1 MPNHCSNH
9 LTISGTKEQMKK
21 FYDTLKNVPE
31 QDQSDD
37 YGEGEGNNV
46 FDFSDFIPMP
56 ESLHITSGSNVTRAL
71 EALKGEAN
79 IGPGS
84 DYPHITEEHLEEAKT
99 YLSNV
104 EKYGHGDWYNWA
116 NHYWGTK
123 WNAYDSYAL
132 VVEDDCFVVSF
143 CTAWS
148 PPMPV
153 LEKICELFP
162 YLTIEMEYQ
171 EEGMGFAGIAGC
183 NPGEEP
189 YDNEG
194 ELKYLSSCCNVD
206 VNDDKHEEWCEA
218 NDKESWETCP
228 ECKEDCESISEVS
241 YNN

>member
-9 LTISGTKEQMKK
+9 LTVSGSEKEMKS
-21 FYDTLKNVPE
+21 FYDSLKSIPE
-31 QDQSDD
+31 KDQSDD
-37 YGEGEGNNV
+37 DKIDRV
-46 FDFSDFIPMP
+46 FDFNDFIPMP

-116 NHYWGTK
+116 NANWGTK
-123 WNAYDSYAL
+123 WNAYDGYA
-132 VVEDDCFVVSF
+132 VEVEGDCFVVFF

-148 PPMPV
+148 PPMPIIK
-153 LEKICELFP
+153 EMAKLFP
-162 YLTIEMEYQ
+162 KLTIEMEYQ
-171 EEGMGFAGIAGC
+171 EEGMGFAGVMGSD
-183 NPGEEP
+183 PGSSCGF

-206 VNDDKHEEWCEA
+206 VNDDKHEEWCED

-228 ECKEDCESISEVS
+228 ECKEDCESICEVS

>member
-1 MPNHCSNH
+1 
-9 LTISGTKEQMKK
+9 MKK
-21 FYDTLKNVPE
+21 FYNTLKNVPE

-116 NHYWGTK
+116 NANWGTK
-123 WNAYDSYAL
+123 WNAYDGYA
-132 VVEDDCFVVSF
+132 VEVEGDCFVVFF

-148 PPMPV
+148 PPMPIIK
-153 LEKICELFP
+153 EMAKLFP
-162 YLTIEMEYQ
+162 KLTIEMEYQ
-171 EEGMGFAGIAGC
+171 EEGMGFAGVMGSD
-183 NPGEEP
+183 PGSSCGF

-206 VNDDKHEEWCEA
+206 VNDDKHEEWCED

-228 ECKEDCESISEVS
+228 ECKEDCESICEVS

>member
-9 LTISGTKEQMKK
+9 LTVSGSEKEMKS
-21 FYDTLKNVPE
+21 FYDSLKSIPE
-31 QDQSDD
+31 EDQSDD
-37 YGEGEGNNV
+37 DKIERV

-123 WNAYDSYAL
+123 WNAYDGCAL
-132 VVEDDCFVVSF
+132 VVEGDCFIVSF

-148 PPMPV
+148 PPMPIIK
-153 LEKICELFP
+153 EMAKLFP
-162 YLTIEMEYQ
+162 KLTIEMEYQ
-171 EEGMGFAGIAGC
+171 EEGMGFAGVMGSD
-183 NPGEEP
+183 PGSSCGF

-194 ELKYLSSCCNVD
+194 ELVYFSSCCNVD
-206 VNDDKHEEWCEA
+206 VNDDKHEEWCED

-228 ECKEDCESISEVS
+228 ECKKDCESICEVI

>member
-9 LTISGTKEQMKK
+9 LTVSGSEKEMKS
-21 FYDTLKNVPE
+21 FYDSLKSIPE
-31 QDQSDD
+31 EDQSDD
-37 YGEGEGNNV
+37 DKIERV

-162 YLTIEMEYQ
+162 NLTIEMEYQ
-171 EEGMGFAGIAGC
+171 EEGMGFAGVAGS

-194 ELKYLSSCCNVD
+194 EIIYLSSCCNKD
-206 VNDDKHEEWCEA
+206 VNEEAHMQECVD
-218 NDKESWETCP
+218 NDLENWEICP
-228 ECKEDCESISEVS
+228 KCKEDCESICEVI

>member
-9 LTISGTKEQMKK
+9 LTVSGSEKEMKS
-21 FYDTLKNVPE
+21 FYDSLKSIPE
-31 QDQSDD
+31 EDQSDD
-37 YGEGEGNNV
+37 DKIERV

-162 YLTIEMEYQ
+162 NLTIEMEYQ
-171 EEGMGFAGIAGC
+171 EEGMGFAGIAGS

-194 ELKYLSSCCNVD
+194 ELNYLSSCCNVD

-228 ECKEDCESISEVS
+228 KCKEDCESICEVI